1 MTRQADHL
9 ATVQRFAQTQLAP
22 AAAGWGQGASPDP
35 ALFRAAADLGLF
47 GMELPVDAGGLGF
60 DFAHKAAVCAALAA
74 VDFGFA
80 MSVVNTHNTALRLH
94 RSAPALAARH
104 LPGLLSGQV
113 AACTALT
120 EPGAGTDVAALKT
133 RATQGP
139 DGWVISGQKDWI
151 INARH
156 AGLSI
161 VFAKCGTGDDG
172 AAIGAFLVDL
182 TAPGAT
188 RHATEAG
195 FAQESM
201 GTGGFTLDAVALP
214 PEALI
219 LPAGT
224 AFRAILSEIN
234 GARAYV
240 AAMCCGMLG
249 AAIATVAE
257 HGQHRHS
264 FGRPLMDHQAWR
276 LALAQ
281 AQTDLAATQ
290 ALTDRAVAAITTA
303 DPAAQ
308 ILAAQAKVHAVQTA
322 QHHLPALLHAM
333 GAEGLRP
340 AHGLT
345 RHIAAVQSAALTD
358 GAIAPLLERVAR
370 LSWPATPARKD

>member
-9 ATVQRFAQTQLAP
+9 AQVRAFAATTLAP
-22 AAAGWGQGASPDP
+22 AAARWTKGDAPDP
-35 ALFRAAADLGLF
+35 DLFRAAAALGLF
-47 GMELPVDAGGLGF
+47 GIELPVEAGGLSF
-60 DFAHKAAVCAALAA
+60 DFAHKAAVCATLAA

-80 MSVVNTHNTALRLH
+80 MSVVNTHNAALRLH
-94 RSAPALAARH
+94 LSAPTLAARH

-113 AACTALT
+113 LACTALT
-120 EPGAGTDVAALKT
+120 EPGAGTDVAALQT
-133 RATQGP
+133 RATQTA
-139 DGWVISGQKDWI
+139 DGWMISGHKDWI

-161 VFAKCGTGDDG
+161 VFAKCGAGDDG
-172 AAIGAFLVDL
+172 PAIGAFLVDL

-195 FAQESM
+195 FAQDSM
-201 GTGGFTLDAVALP
+201 GTGGFILDGVALP
-214 PEALI
+214 SEALI
-219 LPAGT
+219 LPPGT

-240 AAMCCGMLG
+240 AAMCCAMLG
-249 AAIATVAE
+249 AAIDTAARY
-257 HGQHRHS
+257 GQSRHS
-264 FGRPLMDHQAWR
+264 FSMPLMDHQAWR

-281 AQTDLAATQ
+281 AQTDLAATH
-290 ALTDRAVAAITTA
+290 ALTDRAIAAIPD

-308 ILAAQAKVHAVQTA
+308 LLAAQAKVHAVQTC
-322 QHHLPALLHAM
+322 QQHLPALLHAM

-340 AHGLT
+340 THCLT
-345 RHIAAVQSAALTD
+345 RHLAAVQSAALTD

-370 LSWPATPARKD
+370 LSWPATPPMKD

>member
-1 MTRQADHL
+1 MTARADHL
-9 ATVQRFAQTQLAP
+9 AAVQRFARTQLAP
-22 AAAGWGQGASPDP
+22 AAEDWGQGNAPAP

-47 GMELPVDAGGLGF
+47 GIELPVAAGGLGF
-60 DFAHKAAVCAALAA
+60 DFAHKAAVCATLAA

-80 MSVVNTHNTALRLH
+80 MSIVNTQNAALRLH
-94 RSAPALAARH
+94 ISAPDLAAH
-104 LPGLLSGQV
+104 YLPGLLSGQT

-120 EPGAGTDVAALKT
+120 EPGAGTDVAALQT
-133 RATQGP
+133 RATQMP

-161 VFAKCGTGDDG
+161 VFAKCGTGDDA
-172 AAIGAFLVDL
+172 AAIGAFAVDL
-182 TAPGAT
+182 TAPGVT
-188 RHATEAG
+188 RHGADAG
-195 FAQESM
+195 FDQTSL
-201 GTGGFTLDAVALP
+201 GTGGFTLDAVKLP

-224 AFRAILSEIN
+224 AFLSILSEIN
-234 GARAYV
+234 GARSYV
-240 AAMCCGMLG
+240 AAMCCAMLD
-249 AAIATVAE
+249 ASIATVATY
-257 HGQHRHS
+257 GQTRHS
-264 FGRPLMDHQAWR
+264 FGKPLMDHQAWR
-276 LALAQ
+276 LTLAQ

-290 ALTDRAVAAITTA
+290 TLTDRAVAAITGD
-303 DPAAQ
+303 DPKAQ

-322 QHHLPALLHAM
+322 QRHLPALLHAM

-345 RHIAAVQSAALTD
+345 RHLAAVQSAALTD

-370 LSWPATPARKD
+370 LSWPVSRPTKD

>member
-9 ATVQRFAQTQLAP
+9 AQVRAFAATALAP
-22 AAAGWGQGASPDP
+22 AAAGWTQGGAPDP

-47 GMELPVDAGGLGF
+47 GIELPVDAGGLGL
-60 DFAHKAAVCAALAA
+60 DFAHKAAVCATLAA

-80 MSVVNTHNTALRLH
+80 MSIVNTHNAALRLH
-94 RSAPALAARH
+94 LSAPALAARH

-120 EPGAGTDVAALKT
+120 EPGAGTDVAALQT

-188 RHATEAG
+188 RHATEGG

-201 GTGGFTLDAVALP
+201 GTGGFTLDAVTLP

-249 AAIATVAE
+249 AAITTVADY
-257 HGQHRHS
+257 GQHRLS

-281 AQTDLAATQ
+281 AQTDLAATR
-290 ALTDRAVAAITTA
+290 ALTDRAVAAIPD

-308 ILAAQAKVHAVQTA
+308 LLAAQAKVHAVQTC

>member
-9 ATVQRFAQTQLAP
+9 EQVRAFAETVLAP
-22 AAAGWGQGASPDP
+22 AAAGWTQGGAPDP
-35 ALFRAAADLGLF
+35 ALYRAAADLGLF
-47 GMELPVDAGGLGF
+47 GIELPVDAGGLGF
-60 DFAHKAAVCAALAA
+60 DFAHKTAICAILSA

-80 MSVVNTHNTALRLH
+80 MSVVNTHNAAVRLH
-94 RSAPALAARH
+94 QSAPIMAAQH
-104 LPGLLSGQV
+104 LPSLLSGQV

-120 EPGAGTDVAALKT
+120 EPGAGTDVAALQT
-133 RATQGP
+133 RATETA

-151 INARH
+151 INGRH

-161 VFAKCGTGDDG
+161 VFAKCGTGEDG
-172 AAIGAFLVDL
+172 NAIGAFLVDL
-182 TAPGAT
+182 DAPGAT
-188 RHATEAG
+188 RHATIAG
-195 FAQESM
+195 FAQDSM

-219 LPAGT
+219 LPPGA

-240 AAMCCGMLG
+240 AAMCCAMLN
-249 AAIATVAE
+249 AAVTTTATF
-257 HGQHRHS
+257 GQTRSS
-264 FGRPLMDHQAWR
+264 FGQPLMDHQAWR
-276 LALAQ
+276 LTLAQ
-281 AQTDLAATQ
+281 AHTDLAATE
-290 ALTDRAVAAITTA
+290 ALTDRAVAAITA
-303 DPAAQ
+303 QDPAAQ

-340 AHGLT
+340 IHCLT
-345 RHIAAVQSAALTD
+345 RHLAAVQSAALTD

-370 LSWPATPARKD
+370 LTWAATPARKD